1 MNQKWNN
8 FVLLII
14 LHTIS
19 LSLSLSLS
27 IFIIF
32 EAVGSCR
39 NGYKVF
45 ESANDSMVFS

>member
-14 LHTIS
+14 LHTI
-19 LSLSLSLS
+19 SLSLS

>member
-14 LHTIS
+14 LHTI
-19 LSLSLSLS
+19 SLSLSLS